1 MFTYRGE
8 VKAVID
14 ADTIDV
20 LIDLGFG
27 VHTMQR
33 LRLYGIDA
41 PEMKTE
47 AGKIAKEYVRSVL
60 LGVNGDNFEYVYVRT
75 IKDKKDKYGRK
86 LAVLYFDESDM
97 IFEQAE
103 NKLEM
108 MQTSFNC
115 HIVANGHAVERYW

>member
-1 MFTYRGE
+1 MYQYKAQ

-47 AGKIAKEYVRSVL
+47 AGKIAKEYVKSVL
-60 LGVNGDNFEYVYVRT
+60 LGADASMFVYVRT
-75 IKDKKDKYGRK
+75 LKDKKDKYGRK
-86 LAVLYFDESDM
+86 LAVLYFDPASMLLDHDESK
-97 IFEQAE
+97 I
-103 NKLEM
+103 EM
-108 MQTSFNC
+108 MASSFNLQ
-115 HIVANGHAVERYW
+115 IVRNGHAVERYW

>member
-1 MFTYRGE
+1 MYQY
-8 VKAVID
+8 KAQVRQVID

-47 AGKIAKEYVRSVL
+47 AGKIAKEYVKSVL
-60 LGVNGDNFEYVYVRT
+60 LGPYVDNFEYIYVRT
-75 IKDKKDKYGRK
+75 LKDKKTSTG
-86 LAVLYFDESDM
+86 ESW
-97 IFEQAE
+97 
-103 NKLEM
+103 
-108 MQTSFNC
+108 
-115 HIVANGHAVERYW
+115 R

>member
-1 MFTYRGE
+1 MYQYKAQ
-8 VKAVID
+8 VKAIID

-47 AGKIAKEYVRSVL
+47 AGKIAKEYVKSVL
-60 LGVNGDNFEYVYVRT
+60 LGADAAMFVYVRT
-75 IKDKKDKYGRK
+75 IKDKQDKYGRK
-86 LAVLYFDESDM
+86 LAVLYFDPVSMADDRDESNIGVM
-97 IFEQAE
+97 GMSLNQ
-103 NKLEM
+103 
-108 MQTSFNC
+108 Q
-115 HIVANGHAVERYW
+115 IVNNGHAVERYW

>member
-1 MFTYRGE
+1 MYQYKAQ
-8 VKAVID
+8 VKAIID

-47 AGKIAKEYVRSVL
+47 AGKVAKEYVKSVL
-60 LGVNGDNFEYVYVRT
+60 LGADASMFVYVRT
-75 IKDKKDKYGRK
+75 LKDKKDKYGRK
-86 LAVLYFDESDM
+86 LAVLYFDPVSMLLDHDESK
-97 IFEQAE
+97 I
-103 NKLEM
+103 EM
-108 MQTSFNC
+108 MASSFNLQ
-115 HIVANGHAVERYW
+115 IVRNGHAVERYW

>member
-1 MFTYRGE
+1 MYTYRGE

-20 LIDLGFG
+20 LVDLGFG

-47 AGKIAKEYVRSVL
+47 AGKIAKEYVKSVL
-60 LGVNGDNFEYVYVRT
+60 LGGDAFKYVYVRT
-75 IKDKKDKYGRK
+75 LKDKKDKYGRK
-86 LAVLYFDESDM
+86 LAVLYFGEGSMISDFNESK
-97 IFEQAE
+97 I
-103 NKLEM
+103 EM
-108 MQTSFNC
+108 MPDSLNKQ
-115 HIVANGHAVERYW
+115 IVRNGHAVERYW

>member
-1 MFTYRGE
+1 MYRYKAQ
-8 VKAVID
+8 VKAVVD

-47 AGKIAKEYVRSVL
+47 AGKVAKEYVKSVL
-60 LGVNGDNFEYVYVRT
+60 LGADASMFVYVRT
-75 IKDKKDKYGRK
+75 LKDKKDKYGRK
-86 LAVLYFDESDM
+86 LAVLYFDPVSMLLDHDESK
-97 IFEQAE
+97 I
-103 NKLEM
+103 EM
-108 MQTSFNC
+108 MASSFNLQ
-115 HIVANGHAVERYW
+115 IVKNGHAVERYW

>member
-1 MFTYRGE
+1 MYQYKAQ
-8 VKAVID
+8 VKSVID

-47 AGKIAKEYVRSVL
+47 AGKIAKEYVKSVL
-60 LGVNGDNFEYVYVRT
+60 LGADASMFVYVRT

-86 LAVLYFDESDM
+86 LAVLYFDPVSMADDRDESNIGVM
-97 IFEQAE
+97 GMSLNQ
-103 NKLEM
+103 
-108 MQTSFNC
+108 Q
-115 HIVANGHAVERYW
+115 IVNNGHAVERYW

>member
-1 MFTYRGE
+1 MYQYKAQ
-8 VKAVID
+8 VKSVID

-47 AGKIAKEYVRSVL
+47 AGKIAKEYVKSVL
-60 LGVNGDNFEYVYVRT
+60 LGADASMFVYVRT
-75 IKDKKDKYGRK
+75 FKDKKDKYGRK
-86 LAVLYFDESDM
+86 LAVVYFDPVSMLLDQDESK
-97 IFEQAE
+97 I
-103 NKLEM
+103 EM
-108 MQTSFNC
+108 MASSFNLQ
-115 HIVANGHAVERYW
+115 IVKNGHAVERYW

>member
-1 MFTYRGE
+1 MYQYKAQ
-8 VKAVID
+8 VKSVID

-47 AGKIAKEYVRSVL
+47 AGKVAKEYVKSVL
-60 LGVNGDNFEYVYVRT
+60 LGADASMFVYVRT
-75 IKDKKDKYGRK
+75 LKDKKDKYGRK
-86 LAVLYFDESDM
+86 LAVLYFDPVSMLLDQDESK
-97 IFEQAE
+97 I
-103 NKLEM
+103 EM
-108 MQTSFNC
+108 MASSFNLQ
-115 HIVANGHAVERYW
+115 IVRNGHAVERYW

>member
-1 MFTYRGE
+1 MYRYKAQ
-8 VKAVID
+8 VKAVVD

-47 AGKIAKEYVRSVL
+47 AGKVAKEYVKSVL
-60 LGVNGDNFEYVYVRT
+60 LGADAAMFVYVRT
-75 IKDKKDKYGRK
+75 LKDKKDKYGRK
-86 LAVLYFDESDM
+86 LAVLYFDPVSMLLDQDESK
-97 IFEQAE
+97 I
-103 NKLEM
+103 EM
-108 MQTSFNC
+108 MASSFNLQ
-115 HIVANGHAVERYW
+115 IVRNGHAVERYW

>member
-1 MFTYRGE
+1 MYQY
-8 VKAVID
+8 KAQVRQVID

-47 AGKIAKEYVRSVL
+47 AGKIAKEYVKSVL
-60 LGVNGDNFEYVYVRT
+60 LGADASMFVYVRT
-75 IKDKKDKYGRK
+75 LKDRKDKYGRK
-86 LAVLYFDESDM
+86 LAVLYFDPVSMADDYDEAK
-97 IFEQAE
+97 I
-103 NKLEM
+103 EM
-108 MQTSFNC
+108 MPNSFNLQ
-115 HIVANGHAVERYW
+115 IVRRGHAIERYW

>member
-1 MFTYRGE
+1 MYQYKAQ

-47 AGKIAKEYVRSVL
+47 AGKIAKEYVKSVL
-60 LGVNGDNFEYVYVRT
+60 LGADAAMFVYVRT
-75 IKDKKDKYGRK
+75 LKDRKDKYGRK
-86 LAVLYFDESDM
+86 LAVLYFDPVSMADDYDEAK
-97 IFEQAE
+97 I
-103 NKLEM
+103 EM
-108 MQTSFNC
+108 MPNSFNFQ
-115 HIVANGHAVERYW
+115 IVRREHAVERYW

>member
-1 MFTYRGE
+1 MYTYRGE

-41 PEMKTE
+41 PEMRTE
-47 AGKIAKEYVRSVL
+47 AGKIAKEYVKSVL
-60 LGVNGDNFEYVYVRT
+60 LGGDALKFVYVRT

-86 LAVLYFDESDM
+86 LAVLYFDKWSM
-97 IFEQAE
+97 
-103 NKLEM
+103 NKDLNEASIEM
-108 MQTSFNC
+108 MPDSFNWQ
-115 HIVANGHAVERYW
+115 IVKNGHAMERYW

>member
-1 MFTYRGE
+1 MYQY
-8 VKAVID
+8 KAQVRQVID

-47 AGKIAKEYVRSVL
+47 AGKIAKEYVKSVL
-60 LGVNGDNFEYVYVRT
+60 LGADASMFVYVRT

-86 LAVLYFDESDM
+86 LAVLYFDPVSMLLDHDESK
-97 IFEQAE
+97 I
-103 NKLEM
+103 EM
-108 MQTSFNC
+108 MASSFNRQ
-115 HIVANGHAVERYW
+115 IVQNGHAIERYW

>member
-1 MFTYRGE
+1 MYTYRGE

-47 AGKIAKEYVRSVL
+47 AGKIAKEYVKSVL
-60 LGVNGDNFEYVYVRT
+60 MGGDAFKYVYVRT
-75 IKDKKDKYGRK
+75 IKDRKDKYGRK
-86 LAVLYFDESDM
+86 LAVLYFDHFYMTCDHNESKIETM
-97 IFEQAE
+97 PR
-103 NKLEM
+103 
-108 MQTSFNC
+108 SFNLQ
-115 HIVANGHAVERYW
+115 IVRNGHAVERYW

>member
-1 MFTYRGE
+1 MYRYKAQ
-8 VKAVID
+8 VKAVVD

-47 AGKIAKEYVRSVL
+47 AGKVAKEYVKSVL
-60 LGVNGDNFEYVYVRT
+60 LGADASMFVYVRT
-75 IKDKKDKYGRK
+75 LKDKKDKYGRK
-86 LAVLYFDESDM
+86 LAVLYFDPVSMLLDQDESK
-97 IFEQAE
+97 I
-103 NKLEM
+103 EM
-108 MQTSFNC
+108 MASSFNLQ
-115 HIVANGHAVERYW
+115 IVRNGHAVERYW

>member
-1 MFTYRGE
+1 MYTYRGE
-8 VKAVID
+8 VKSVVD
-14 ADTIDV
+14 AYTIDV

-47 AGKIAKEYVRSVL
+47 AGKIAKEYVKSVL
-60 LGVNGDNFEYVYVRT
+60 LGGDAFKYVYVRT

-86 LAVLYFDESDM
+86 LAVLYFGEASMISDFNESKIELMVD
-97 IFEQAE
+97 
-103 NKLEM
+103 
-108 MQTSFNC
+108 SFNWQ
-115 HIVANGHAVERYW
+115 IVCNGHAVERYW

>member
-1 MFTYRGE
+1 MYQYKAQ
-8 VKAVID
+8 VKSVID

-47 AGKIAKEYVRSVL
+47 AGKIAKEYVKSVL
-60 LGVNGDNFEYVYVRT
+60 LGADAAMFVYVRT
-75 IKDKKDKYGRK
+75 IKDRKDKYGRK
-86 LAVLYFDESDM
+86 LAVLYFEPASMADDYDEFNIGVM
-97 IFEQAE
+97 A
-103 NKLEM
+103 N
-108 MQTSFNC
+108 SFNWQ
-115 HIVANGHAVERYW
+115 IVQNGHAVERYW

>member
-1 MFTYRGE
+1 MYQY
-8 VKAVID
+8 KAQVRQVID

-41 PEMKTE
+41 PEMRTE
-47 AGKIAKEYVRSVL
+47 AGKVAKEYVKSVL
-60 LGVNGDNFEYVYVRT
+60 LGADASMFVYVRT

-86 LAVLYFDESDM
+86 LAVVYFDPVSMLLDQDESK
-97 IFEQAE
+97 I
-103 NKLEM
+103 EM
-108 MQTSFNC
+108 MDRSFNKQ
-115 HIVANGHAVERYW
+115 IVQNGHAVERYW

>member
-1 MFTYRGE
+1 MYQYKAQ

-41 PEMKTE
+41 PEMRSE
-47 AGKIAKEYVRSVL
+47 AGKIAKEYVKSVL
-60 LGVNGDNFEYVYVRT
+60 LGADASMFVYVRT

-86 LAVLYFDESDM
+86 LAVVYWCESDL
-97 IFEQAE
+97 IHYGYES
-103 NKLEM
+103 KIEM
-108 MQTSFNC
+108 MSLSLNWQ
-115 HIVANGHAVERYW
+115 IVQNGHAVERYW

>member
-1 MFTYRGE
+1 MYQYKAQ
-8 VKAVID
+8 VKSVID

-47 AGKIAKEYVRSVL
+47 AGKVAKEYVKSVL
-60 LGVNGDNFEYVYVRT
+60 LGADAAMFVYVRT
-75 IKDKKDKYGRK
+75 LKDKKDKYGRK
-86 LAVLYFDESDM
+86 LAVLYFDPVSMLLDHDESK
-97 IFEQAE
+97 I
-103 NKLEM
+103 EM
-108 MQTSFNC
+108 MASSFNLQ
-115 HIVANGHAVERYW
+115 IVKNGHAVERYW

>member
-1 MFTYRGE
+1 MYTYRGE

-41 PEMKTE
+41 PEMRTE
-47 AGKIAKEYVRSVL
+47 AGKIAKEYVKSVL
-60 LGVNGDNFEYVYVRT
+60 LGGDAFKYVYVRT
-75 IKDKKDKYGRK
+75 IKDRKDKYGRK
-86 LAVLYFDESDM
+86 LAVLYWDDSDM
-97 IFEQAE
+97 LFEQNE

-108 MQTSFNC
+108 MQSSFNWQ
-115 HIVANGHAVERYW
+115 IVKNGHAVERYW